1 MKKFFSSIILLL
13 IVFSYIPIV
22 VHADTVCPNDVYD
35 AARKV
40 IDTKKL
46 FKSTEN
52 ADYFL
57 PRYKKLD
64 IRSLAEV
71 GDPHLQIELNA
82 SNDRGWQIAEFG
94 KYDPVAGQTP
104 PLLRTYPSAYAT
116 LPNYFPLTEEEMD
129 TMHRVW
135 MAEPQAMDPVRGSML
150 PFVLLENECKVNV
163 PLESPIPDNIPLN
176 SDGTLHLPE
185 VGDNIPGGKA
195 TTGYGTVNNI
205 AQSDFTVRLN
215 PEDIVVEY
223 KTGSTTGT
231 TVKNDTL
238 VISGFVIAKKAMN
251 LSLKLAYGKDE
262 NNLDSLTDFI
272 VNRPI
277 NANDQVNFTGRAKPV
292 DTDQTYYF
300 RVVDGKDPKIAYSYP
315 VPYVKVKVNTFTDI
329 KNGSTSVDSN
339 LPTMK
344 NGLVVCSGYQD
355 EIVTDAE
362 GKDIQINKDCGF
374 PEIMETIRNIMNFA
388 FFLILPIAAIV
399 FAYTGWLFLSSGGSP
414 ETASQ
419 AREILTK
426 AVIGLVVILAA
437 WLIVNT
443 IYETLGAKSC
453 YNWLAQ
459 QKGGDNIPT
468 SCL

>member
-1 MKKFFSSIILLL
+1 MKKFFSCIILLL
-13 IVFSYIPIV
+13 IIFSYIPFV
-22 VHADTVCPNDVYD
+22 AQADTICPNDVYD
-35 AARKV
+35 SARKV
-40 IDTKKL
+40 VDTKKL

-57 PRYKKLD
+57 PRDKKLV

-82 SNDRGWQIAEFG
+82 SNGRGWQIAEFG
-94 KYDPVAGQTP
+94 KYNPSLGEKP
-104 PLLRTYPSAYAT
+104 PLLRTYPSDSAA

-135 MAEPQAMDPVRGSML
+135 IAEPQAMDPVRGAML
-150 PFVLLENECKVNV
+150 PFVLLENECKVTV
-163 PLESPIPDNIPLN
+163 FLEHAIPENIPLN
-176 SDGTLHLPE
+176 DDGTLDLPG
-185 VGDNIPGGKA
+185 VGDNLPGGQA
-195 TTGYGTVNNI
+195 TTGYGIVNNVS
-205 AQSDFTVRLN
+205 QTDFTVRLN
-215 PEDIVVEY
+215 PEDIVIEY
-223 KTGSTTGT
+223 KSGSTTGT

-238 VISGFVIAKKAMN
+238 VISGFVIANKAMN

-262 NNLDSLTDFI
+262 NNLDSLTDFV

-277 NANDQVNFTGRAKPV
+277 NLNDQVNFTGRAKPV

-300 RVVDGKDPKIAYSYP
+300 RVVDGKDPKIAYTYP

-339 LPTMK
+339 LPTME

-355 EIVTDAE
+355 EIVTDAQ
-362 GKDIQINKDCGF
+362 GNNIQINKECGF

-399 FAYTGWLFLSSGGSP
+399 FAYVGWLFISSNGNP

-459 QKGGDNIPT
+459 QRGGDNIPT